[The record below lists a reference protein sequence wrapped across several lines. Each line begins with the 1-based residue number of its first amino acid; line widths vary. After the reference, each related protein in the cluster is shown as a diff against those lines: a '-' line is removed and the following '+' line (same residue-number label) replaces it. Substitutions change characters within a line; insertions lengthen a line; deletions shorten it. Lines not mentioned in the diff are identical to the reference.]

1 MCYFW
6 EAMIFGKRD
15 PHNQEGLYKGASES
29 DERKGPGPAAR
40 LVLKA
45 EAETESGNYRD
56 LGVEDSVMSDFPC
69 PFGWIWNH
77 PGYTSLCVS
86 ESVSPGR
93 GQNNP
98 TGWEPGRSKRAG
110 HQHSSPPSSFR
121 PPSQL

>member
-1 MCYFW
+1 MCNFW
-6 EAMIFGKRD
+6 EAMTFGKRD
-15 PHNQEGLYKGASES
+15 PHNQEGLYKGTSES
-29 DERKGPGPAAR
+29 DERKGPRAAAR

-56 LGVEDSVMSDFPC
+56 LGAEDTVMFDFPC

-77 PGYTSLCVS
+77 PGHTSLCVS

-110 HQHSSPPSSFR
+110 HQHSSPPSSSH

>member
-56 LGVEDSVMSDFPC
+56 LGAEDSVMSDFPC
-69 PFGWIWNH
+69 PFG
-77 PGYTSLCVS
+77 
-86 ESVSPGR
+86 
-93 GQNNP
+93 
-98 TGWEPGRSKRAG
+98 
-110 HQHSSPPSSFR
+110 
-121 PPSQL
+121 